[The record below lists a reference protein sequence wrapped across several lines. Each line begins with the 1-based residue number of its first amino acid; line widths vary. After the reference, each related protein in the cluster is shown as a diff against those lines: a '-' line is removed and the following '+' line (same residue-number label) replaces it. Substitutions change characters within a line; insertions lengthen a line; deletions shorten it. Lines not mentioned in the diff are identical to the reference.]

1 MFLISASLTVYSL
14 QTHRMKKEGH
24 SYAYRDFC
32 SHQEG
37 V

>member
-1 MFLISASLTVYSL
+1 MFLISDSLTVYSL
-14 QTHRMKKEGH
+14 QTYRMKKEGH
-24 SYAYRDFC
+24 SHTYREFC

>member
-14 QTHRMKKEGH
+14 QTYCMKKEGH

-32 SHQEG
+32 SLQEG

>member
-14 QTHRMKKEGH
+14 QNYRMKKGGH